1 MKTSTISIEE
11 QLLTLTQ
18 QLLAES
24 GEEYAHRHL
33 KLDSSLQRHLGIDSL
48 GRAELFAR
56 IEKQFGIQLP
66 QQLLAEAETL
76 NDILKGIL
84 SASPEKIEYSHQK
97 IIHTL
102 EDTHID
108 PSNAKTLIDVL
119 LLYATQFPE
128 RPHIYLQNEQGK
140 EEVITYGKLL
150 DMSLRIA
157 FALLE
162 RGLRYGDTVAIM
174 QPTNPGFFYTFY
186 GVLLAGCIPVP
197 IYPPFRPHQIEAYA
211 KQEAGILTNAEV
223 RLLVTFQQAEKLSQL
238 LRAFV
243 PSLKDIVTVDDLLQ
257 ATLKAPIYKGNS
269 DDLALIQYTSGS
281 TSAPKGVM
289 LTYQNLLAN
298 IRAYGKA
305 IQITSQDVAV
315 SWTPLYHDLG
325 LIGMWFGSLYHGV
338 PLIIMS
344 PLTFLSRPEKWLWAM
359 HYHRGT
365 ISGGPN
371 FAYELCV
378 RKINPAYLE
387 GLDLSS
393 WRLAFNGAEP
403 IQPKTLERFTQK
415 FSAYGFKNEV
425 HFPVYGLAES
435 AVCVA
440 TSPLNRGPR
449 IDVIEREAFEV
460 NRRAVPVKDNKT
472 KNALEFVACGKPIPD
487 HAIRIVDETGK
498 VLPER
503 QVGQL
508 QFKGPSSMQGYLG
521 NSEATKAIYHE
532 GGWWDTGD
540 FAYIADEE
548 VFITGRIKDLII
560 KAGRNLYA
568 AEIEELTG
576 QVPDI
581 RKGCIIAFGVTDK
594 ERGTEKLII
603 VAETREKNP
612 KHREAILEKIN
623 DVILHALD
631 IAPDQII
638 LVKPQVIPKTSS
650 GKLQRSACKQLYLQG
665 ELGKNKLPASLQVA
679 KLAFGFMKAKVT
691 TSLQNA
697 AKLLYTTYVAILL
710 GVTLVPVFLS
720 LWLFSQ
726 KRAAII
732 CRAWARLICILAFCP
747 ILFSHKQNLFKKSPL
762 IFAMNHSSYVDALLA
777 LAIVPAGTL
786 FIGKSEL
793 AKTPI
798 IRVFIQKLGAIVVD
812 RMDTSH
818 SIQDSKKIENALLQ
832 GHSVVIFPE
841 GTFSYA
847 IGLRPFK
854 LGAFK
859 LAAETHTPICPIVIS
874 GSRWILRGEER
885 LAKPHFVKVIV
896 GEPIMPEGSDWQEV
910 MRLKQLTR
918 DFMAKNCGEPTLDF
932 MTTGVAMPREE

>member
-1 MKTSTISIEE
+1 MKTSAANIEN
-11 QLLTLTQ
+11 QLLSITQ

-56 IEKQFGIQLP
+56 IEKQFGIQLS
-66 QQLLAEAETL
+66 QQLLTEAETL
-76 NDILKGIL
+76 NDILTGVIN
-84 SASPEKIEYSHQK
+84 ASPKKVQHSHN
-97 IIHTL
+97 IIQHPT
-102 EDTHID
+102 EETHID
-108 PSNAKTLIDVL
+108 PSEAKTLVDVL
-119 LLYATQFPE
+119 LLYATKYPDK
-128 RPHIYLQNEQGK
+128 PHIYLQDEYGK
-140 EEVITYGKLL
+140 EELITYGKLL

-157 FALLE
+157 LALLE
-162 RGLRYGDTVAIM
+162 RGLRHGDTVAIM

-211 KQEAGILTNAEV
+211 KQEAGILKNAEV

-243 PSLKDIVTVDDLLQ
+243 PSLKEIVTVDDLLK
-257 ATLKAPIYKGNS
+257 TTGKAPIYRGNS
-269 DDLALIQYTSGS
+269 EDLALIQYTSGS

-305 IQITSQDVAV
+305 IQITSKDVAV

-338 PLIIMS
+338 PLVIMS

-378 RKINPAYLE
+378 RKIDPAYIE

-403 IQPKTLERFTQK
+403 IQPKTLDRFTQK
-415 FSAYGFKNEV
+415 FSPYGFKNEV

-449 IDVIEREAFEV
+449 LDVIDREAFEV
-460 NRRAVPVKDNKT
+460 DRLATPVKDSNT
-472 KNALEFVACGKPIPD
+472 KNALEFLACGKAIPD
-487 HAIRIVDETGK
+487 HEIRIVDDGGK

-503 QVGQL
+503 HVGQL

-521 NSEATKAIYHE
+521 NPAATKAIFHN
-532 GGWWDTGD
+532 GWIDTGD
-540 FAYIADEE
+540 FAYIADGE

-576 QVPDI
+576 LVPEI
-581 RKGCIIAFGVTDK
+581 RKGCVIAFGITDK

-612 KHREAILEKIN
+612 RNRELIIEKIN
-623 DVILHALD
+623 DIISNTLD
-631 IAPDQII
+631 IAADNII
-638 LVKPQVIPKTSS
+638 LVQPQIIPKTSS

-665 ELGKNKLPASLQVA
+665 KLGKQKLPASFQIG
-679 KLAFGFMKAKVT
+679 KLALGFLKAKFIK
-691 TSLQNA
+691 SIQNA
-697 AKLLYTTYVAILL
+697 AKLLYTTYIAMLFGATLL
-710 GVTLVPVFLS
+710 PVLLTLWFAPQKIAAKVCRYWALTICFLG
-720 LWLFSQ
+720 
-726 KRAAII
+726 
-732 CRAWARLICILAFCP
+732 FCP
-747 ILFSHKQNLFKKSPL
+747 IRFTNKQNLFKHTPF
-762 IFAMNHSSYVDALLA
+762 IFTMNHASYVDALAA

-793 AKTPI
+793 ANTPI
-798 IRVFIQKLGAIVVD
+798 IRTFIKKLGAIVVN
-812 RMDTSH
+812 RLDTSQ
-818 SIQDSKKIENALLQ
+818 SVEDSKKIETALAN
-832 GHSVVIFPE
+832 GHSILIFPE

-847 IGLRPFK
+847 VGLRPFK

-859 LAAETHTPICPIVIS
+859 LAAETNTPILPLAVL
-874 GSRWILRGEER
+874 GTRWILRGEER
-885 LAKPHFVKVIV
+885 LAKPHVVKVIV
-896 GEPIMPEGSDWQEV
+896 GEPITPRANDWQEV
-910 MRLKQLTR
+910 MRLKQATR
-918 DFMAKNCGEPTLDF
+918 EFMAANCGEPTLDF
-932 MTTGVAMPREE
+932 MTTGVAMPREQ